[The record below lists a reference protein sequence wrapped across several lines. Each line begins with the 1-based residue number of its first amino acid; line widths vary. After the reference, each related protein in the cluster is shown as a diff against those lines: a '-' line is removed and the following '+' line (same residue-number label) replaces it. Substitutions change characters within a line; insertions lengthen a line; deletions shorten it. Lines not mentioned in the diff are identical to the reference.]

1 MMTAVGQKAD
11 FSGTKRSGN
20 TPAVLTQRAT
30 PKIRFLSTA
39 PWGCGDNSAGGC
51 VGFAFTAR
59 KSGCSR
65 NMWPRAAWVDFPEA
79 NPQGEQSGS
88 ERVKAVLPV
97 AHCSRNSLVAIK
109 SAFP

>member
-11 FSGTKRSGN
+11 FSGAKRSGN

-59 KSGCSR
+59 KGMLAQSR
-65 NMWPRAAWVDFPEA
+65 LACDPFLTATVSMRLNQRFLKP
-79 NPQGEQSGS
+79 
-88 ERVKAVLPV
+88 
-97 AHCSRNSLVAIK
+97 
-109 SAFP
+109 